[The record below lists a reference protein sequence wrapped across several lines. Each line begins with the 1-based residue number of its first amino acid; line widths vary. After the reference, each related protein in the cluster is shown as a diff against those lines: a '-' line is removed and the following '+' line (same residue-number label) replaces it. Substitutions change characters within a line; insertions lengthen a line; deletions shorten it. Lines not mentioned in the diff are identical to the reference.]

1 MTRQSKIKIIAILFT
16 LLLTSNFL
24 VAEIIQDKDFNF
36 SLDLPEGYKI
46 DDYTEDGMSYIF
58 SHPNIPVTLALKIYY
73 DDSFT
78 SSQSVLKMTL
88 EKLTAKGDIDSVK
101 WSEKNCAISSFTM
114 NLDKSYSGWS
124 VCAPT
129 KIEHSYVALICYAPT
144 DLFPKCQQFIMS
156 SLNSL
161 CINDDYYYAPGLIT
175 TYAYPKEG
183 KKNITAKIAGKQITS
198 SMDKSDTEASKFLI
212 DLEFA
217 VFSLYAK
224 MPNWKEAWQRYYR
237 MIYRDNCGRTAQFSS
252 DVFKA
257 LYPACQ
263 AQNPEN
269 PDITYAQ
276 TLLSWV
282 QNFNYKRSTE
292 KTSSDFTSIPSVLN
306 GEGNDCDSRSM
317 LITIMLNNIGI
328 DTIFLISREYS
339 HALVATDIKAP
350 GQTYILEETGK
361 EYLFGETT
369 SKVTWGMIAGDQ
381 ADRTKWIPITLP

>member
-1 MTRQSKIKIIAILFT
+1 MARQSKFKIISILFIF
-16 LLLTSNFL
+16 LFAVNFL
-24 VAEIIQDKDFNF
+24 SAEIIQDNDFKF
-36 SLDLPEGYKI
+36 SLDLPEGYRV
-46 DDYTEDGMSYIF
+46 DNYTEDGMSYIF
-58 SHPNIPVTLALKIYY
+58 SHPNIPVTLAMKIYY
-73 DDSFT
+73 DESYT
-78 SSQSVLKMTL
+78 AAQSVLKMAL
-88 EKLTAKGDIDSVK
+88 GKLTAKGDIDSVK

-114 NLDKSYSGWS
+114 NLDKAYSGWA

-129 KIEHSYVALICYAPT
+129 QINHSFIALICYAPS

-156 SLNSL
+156 TLNSL
-161 CINDDYYYAPGLIT
+161 CINDDFYYTPGIVT

-183 KKNITAKIAGKQITS
+183 KKSVTAKISGRQITS
-198 SMDKSDTEASKFLI
+198 SLDKSDVEASKFLI

-237 MIYRDNCGRTAQFSS
+237 MIYRDNCGRITDFSS

-257 LYPACQ
+257 LYPLCQ
-263 AQNPEN
+263 TQNPDN

-292 KTSSDFTSIPSVLN
+292 KTSSDFTSIPAVLC

-317 LITIMLNNIGI
+317 LVAIMLNTIGI
-328 DTIFLISREYS
+328 DSIMLISREYS

-369 SKVTWGMIAGDQ
+369 AKVTWGMIAGDQ